1 MSDSTGVASSFGL
14 KLETTVGTAVTV
26 DTWHPLI
33 SEGITR
39 VEAFTES
46 KAIRLNR
53 LLLLNE
59 EWNSG
64 IVTIAG
70 PVALELNSTGL
81 RPLLALMGFA
91 ETGSGPYTYRPGNMF
106 GKAATTQFGKPN
118 TAGTIV
124 PWTIAGNKLKSWEI
138 GCAAGEIATLG
149 LDWQSCLVDVDKTTA
164 LTAPTYDALL
174 RPLKFSGASLTVGGS
189 SRTVYDMKLKGDMK
203 LDRKPVVGSL
213 FIPEVRMT
221 DRMMVTGSF
230 LCDFSA
236 LTDYN
241 NYIGHTEVALVM
253 SFTGPNSASLVFT
266 CNVRIDPF
274 TPNIAGRE
282 ALQTEVPF
290 TCVVPAGTAT
300 DYSAIAAVYTIPA

>member
-1 MSDSTGVASSFGL
+1 MADRTGVASSFGC

-39 VEAFTES
+39 NEPFTES

-53 LLLLNE
+53 RVLTTP

-70 PVALELNSTGL
+70 PTALELNSMGL

-91 ETGSGPYTYRPGNMF
+91 ETGSGPYTYRPGDMY
-106 GKAATTQFGKPN
+106 GKAATLQFGKP
-118 TAGTIV
+118 GTNGTVV
-124 PWTIAGNKLKSWEI
+124 PWTVAGAKLKSWEI
-138 GCAAGEIATLG
+138 GCAAGEIALLG
-149 LDWQSCLVDVDKTTA
+149 LDWQSCLVDVDKTTG
-164 LTAPTYDALL
+164 LTAPSYDALL

-189 SRTVYDMKLKGDMK
+189 AQTVYDMKLKGDLK

-213 FIPEVRMT
+213 FIPELRAT
-221 DRMMVTGSF
+221 DRYMFTGSF
-230 LCDFSA
+230 STDFEG
-236 LTDYN
+236 LTHYN

-253 SFTGPNSASLVFT
+253 SFTGPNSAALVFT

-282 ALQTEVPF
+282 ALQVEIPF
-290 TCVVPAGTAT
+290 TCISSDAN
-300 DYSAIAAVYTIPA
+300 DYSAISASYTLAA